1 MKKLLA
7 TSLVLSM
14 LLCAAGCG
22 SSATEESSSDTSAS
36 TSATDATSSAAET
49 AEADDATADA
59 VNEGELKAGAY
70 AGNSEYSTDEFSMT
84 WNYVISFNED
94 GTFTLTDNA
103 GEEKG
108 AGTYALTDDC
118 YTMTYSDDRTCTFVV
133 QADGTLKVL
142 NDLPYGKASISPDM
156 VGGIVLEY
164 NGEAVSAP
172 EDTATTDDTV
182 SDTVAAAYSIAA
194 GAYSASYTK
203 ESPMAGTVVYNYAA
217 TIGEDG
223 AFSYSVS
230 FDMGGT
236 MYDGAAAS
244 GTYSV
249 DGDRFVF
256 TDESGAVTEGVL
268 TADDTLVISLMASA
282 MASDPYEVTFVAAE

>member
-1 MKKLLA
+1 MKKILA

-49 AEADDATADA
+49 ADADDATEAA
-59 VNEGELKAGAY
+59 VNEGEFKTGSY
-70 AGNSEYSTDEFSMT
+70 AGSSEYSTDDFNMS
-84 WNYVISFNED
+84 WNYTVSLNED
-94 GTFTLTDNA
+94 GTFTITDNA

-142 NDLPYGKASISPDM
+142 NDLPYGMASISPDM

-164 NGEAVSAP
+164 SGEAVSAP
-172 EDTATTDDTV
+172 DEETTPTDEDIV
-182 SDTVAAAYSIAA
+182 STGDFSIAA
-194 GAYSASYTK
+194 GAYTASYTK

-217 TIGEDG
+217 TIGEDDT
-223 AFSYSVS
+223 FSYSVS

-236 MYDGAAAS
+236 MYEGAAAS

-249 DGDRFVF
+249 DGGKFVF
-256 TDESGAVTEGVL
+256 TDSEGTVTEGVL